1 VVYFSY
7 VYYQKEKKFMSEDA
21 TLQEQQVAPDFT
33 LPAVGA
39 DKIAFEGNV
48 HLSDLR
54 GHNVVLYFYPKED

>member
-1 VVYFSY
+1 
-7 VYYQKEKKFMSEDA
+7 MSEDA